1 MDACNYL
8 NFRFETP
15 YVSCPYFVDD
25 DVLQFYIPF
34 LLSQDFIQEFIE
46 TATTF
51 RELFPKGEK
60 RLLEAAT
67 NFFDKYDK
75 EVPSCSQ

>member
-1 MDACNYL
+1 MYAA
-8 NFRFETP
+8 
-15 YVSCPYFVDD
+15 PYFVQD
-25 DVLQFYIPF
+25 DVLQIYIAF
-34 LLSQDFIQEFIE
+34 VLSQDFIQEFIE

-67 NFFDKYDK
+67 KFFDKYDK